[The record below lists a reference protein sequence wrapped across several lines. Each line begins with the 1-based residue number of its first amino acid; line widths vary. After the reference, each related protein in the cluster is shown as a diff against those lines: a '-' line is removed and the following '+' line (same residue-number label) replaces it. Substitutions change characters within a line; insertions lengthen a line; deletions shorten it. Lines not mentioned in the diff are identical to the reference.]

1 MFQLDDRVRKK
12 YLIGGKKDPYAPEGT
27 VVAINGRF
35 ITVKHDLLKDV
46 RVRGVDIVAP
56 RFDYLADEI
65 EFINPLLRLA
75 SNL

>member
-1 MFQLDDRVRKK
+1 VFQIGDRVRKR
-12 YLIGGKKDPYAPEGT
+12 YLTGSKKGSYAPEGT
-27 VVAINGRF
+27 VIAIIGRW

-75 SNL
+75 SEL